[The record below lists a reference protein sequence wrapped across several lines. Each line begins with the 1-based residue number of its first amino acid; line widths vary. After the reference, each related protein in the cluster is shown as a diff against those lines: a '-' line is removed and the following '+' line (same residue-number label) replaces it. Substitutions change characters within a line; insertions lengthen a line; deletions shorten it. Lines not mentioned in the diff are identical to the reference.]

1 MRPLRKNIHT
11 MIQHKLQFDFLATQ
25 RIIQKIAQIDQF
37 KGEWKQLDK
46 DENKYL
52 KELRKIATLQSIGS
66 STRIEGS
73 SLTDAE
79 IATLIKNLKI
89 SKLQTRDEQEVVG
102 YYDTLEILIE
112 QHKDI
117 DLTLSNIHSL
127 HNFLLK
133 YSSKDQRHRG
143 KFKELTN
150 KVVATYP
157 DGTTKVIFNTT
168 EPYLTAKEMEELLQW
183 TNQAFS
189 DGEIHPLIIIGTFIY
204 EFLSIHPYQDG
215 NGRLSRLLTNLLLL
229 KSDYKFVLY
238 VSLEHIIE
246 SKKKEYYQALMDGQ
260 KDSYKERERIHLWLL
275 FFLDSLRELTL
286 KLEQKVKEYRKL
298 GGYLNERQQEIL
310 KYIRENQPVKMIN
323 ISKGLPQYTQ
333 ASIKKDLQYLAA
345 EFEIEK
351 IGDNRGTIYII
362 KQQDSSKDTIYEI

>member
-11 MIQHKLQFDFLATQ
+11 MIQNKLQFDFLATQ

-52 KELRKIATLQSIGS
+52 KALRKIATLQSIGS

-112 QHKDI
+112 QHKEI

-246 SKKKEYYQALMDGQ
+246 SKKREYYQALMDGQ
-260 KDSYKERERIHLWLL
+260 KDRYKETERIHVWIL

-323 ISKGLPQYTQ
+323 ISKGLPQYAQ
-333 ASIKKDLQYLAA
+333 ASIKKDLQYLVA

-362 KQQDSSKDTIYEI
+362 KKQES